1 MSQMLALSDEACKTL
16 TILANE
22 RGQSPEA
29 FVEAMIAAAQ
39 AEAERDPYTNPR
51 YYTTEEWFRH
61 LGADDDMIREAMQLA
76 EKDDDGD
83 ADA

>member
-1 MSQMLALSDEACKTL
+1 MSQTLSISDETYRTL

-22 RGQSPEA
+22 RGQSPEV
-29 FVEAMIAAAQ
+29 FVEALIAEAR

-51 YYTTEEWFRH
+51 YYTTEQWFRH
-61 LGADDDMIREAMQLA
+61 LGADEDMIREAMELA
-76 EKDDDGD
+76 EKGDDSD

>member
-1 MSQMLALSDEACKTL
+1 MSQTLSISDDAYRTL
-16 TILANE
+16 TVLANE
-22 RGQSPEA
+22 RGQSLEA
-29 FVEAMIAAAQ
+29 FVEALIVEAK

-61 LGADDDMIREAMQLA
+61 LGADDDMIREAIQLA